1 MSNAELEFS
10 SINFRQGYIKLSV
23 RQDVVEQ
30 IAPMMP
36 APFAVRAAN
45 DLMINKAAHLTH
57 ERDNREKAM
66 HEDNKAKRRSLLPV
80 SRRRF
85 VQGLEVNS
93 KGHKKDGVV
102 LLGSHSMLAGEY
114 N

>member
-1 MSNAELEFS
+1 M
-10 SINFRQGYIKLSV
+10 
-23 RQDVVEQ
+23 VEH

-45 DLMINKAAHLTH
+45 DLMINKAAYLIH
-57 ERDNREKAM
+57 ERENNREKAM
-66 HEDNKAKRRSLLPV
+66 DEDNKAKGRSLLPV

-102 LLGSHSMLAGEY
+102 LLGSHSMLTGEY

>member
-1 MSNAELEFS
+1 
-10 SINFRQGYIKLSV
+10 
-23 RQDVVEQ
+23 
-30 IAPMMP
+30 
-36 APFAVRAAN
+36 
-45 DLMINKAAHLTH
+45 
-57 ERDNREKAM
+57 M

-102 LLGSHSMLAGEY
+102 LLGSHSMLTGEY

>member
-10 SINFRQGYIKLSV
+10 SITFRQGYIKLSV
-23 RQDVVEQ
+23 RQDVVEH

-57 ERDNREKAM
+57 VLTSETIGRRPCTRTTKQNVVPCCLSAAAVSFRDWR
-66 HEDNKAKRRSLLPV
+66 
-80 SRRRF
+80 
-85 VQGLEVNS
+85 
-93 KGHKKDGVV
+93 
-102 LLGSHSMLAGEY
+102 
-114 N
+114 